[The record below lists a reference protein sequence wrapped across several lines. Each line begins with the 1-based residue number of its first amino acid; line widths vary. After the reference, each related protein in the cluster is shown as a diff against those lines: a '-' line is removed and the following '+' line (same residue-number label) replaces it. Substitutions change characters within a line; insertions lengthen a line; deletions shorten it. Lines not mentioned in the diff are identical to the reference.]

1 MGKEDQGIKVGAAAG
16 LHYGPGRPEHWSMSI
31 WVRAGLDGEGARQ
44 AGQLHNTTGEATI
57 PMTKTHAGADFEKL
71 LAPGLCQQS
80 AIAEHNITK
89 QCKIEVGI
97 VTKQQ
102 KLIPDG

>member
-1 MGKEDQGIKVGAAAG
+1 
-16 LHYGPGRPEHWSMSI
+16 
-31 WVRAGLDGEGARQ
+31 
-44 AGQLHNTTGEATI
+44 
-57 PMTKTHAGADFEKL
+57 MTKTHAGADFEKL

-97 VTKQQ
+97 DTKQQ
-102 KLIPDG
+102 TLIPDG